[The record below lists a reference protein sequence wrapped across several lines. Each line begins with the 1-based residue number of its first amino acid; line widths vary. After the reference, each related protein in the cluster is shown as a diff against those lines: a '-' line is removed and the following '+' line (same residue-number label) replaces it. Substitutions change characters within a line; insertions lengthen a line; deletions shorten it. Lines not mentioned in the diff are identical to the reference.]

1 MLVALLLPLFF
12 TTSSAGAP
20 ARKWLD
26 AYSGAADP
34 AAVVTHGSARFTVL
48 TPSVIRV
55 EVSAVGA
62 WDDAPSVAFVNRRT
76 PVPAFDVKRAG
87 SEIVIKTAAVELR
100 CACGGMGARAGL
112 CGCGTSKLLWGLR
125 ARGRHAADP
134 HLLPTLPPFA
144 APFRALR
151 PSFRAHSAD
160 DSGGDS
166 LLALPDHL
174 TATLRKY
181 PFTKWT
187 PPRANA
193 PLQPTR
199 NLHGTIRTLDRVG
212 EAVRA
217 AELPPFF
224 AQQSRRA
231 VNLTSTPRPSALYIN
246 RSI

>member
-1 MLVALLLPLFF
+1 MLALLLPLFF

-55 EVSAVGA
+55 EVSAAGA

-87 SEIVIKTAAVELR
+87 SEIVITTAAVELR
-100 CACGGMGARAGL
+100 CACGGMGARRA
-112 CGCGTSKLLWGLR
+112 R
-125 ARGRHAADP
+125 ARGCAAAAHQNCSGDCALAVVTPLTRISSP
-134 HLLPTLPPFA
+134 HCPPSLPHSARSLPP
-144 APFRALR
+144 
-151 PSFRAHSAD
+151 AD

-246 RSI
+246 RLI